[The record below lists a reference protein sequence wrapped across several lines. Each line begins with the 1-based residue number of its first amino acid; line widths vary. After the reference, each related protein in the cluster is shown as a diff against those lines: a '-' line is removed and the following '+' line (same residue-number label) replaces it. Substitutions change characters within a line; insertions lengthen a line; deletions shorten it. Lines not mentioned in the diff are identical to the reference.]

1 MTSAARTP
9 SSPAIR
15 EMVPGDRTGVVA
27 FIPARGGSKRLPR
40 KNLRLL
46 AGLPLVEHAVA
57 LARSVTAI
65 DRCIVSTDDPEIAAA
80 ALTAGAEVIPRP
92 GSLSGDTASTASAAC
107 HAMSELCRDGACP
120 SIMVTL
126 QPTCPM
132 RTPALV
138 ERALSLFL
146 AHRPDTV
153 VSVSPISVK
162 SGTLT
167 NGVYRPGYAP
177 GMRSQDLDPAVVENG
192 LVYVTD
198 VPTLLATGDMFTPRL
213 RGLLCDPI
221 AALGDIDTEADLLRV
236 ERLLPLA
243 AMQPPILDPGME
255 ACR

>member
-1 MTSAARTP
+1 MTSPAHAP
-9 SSPAIR
+9 GSPATR
-15 EMVPGDRTGVVA
+15 GPVPGERTDVVA
-27 FIPARGGSKRLPR
+27 FVPARGGSKRLLR

-57 LARSVTAI
+57 LARSVAAI
-65 DRCIVSTDDPEIAAA
+65 DRCIVSTDDAAIAAVA
-80 ALTAGAEVIPRP
+80 RAAGAEIVSRP
-92 GSLSGDTASTASAAC
+92 ASLSGDTASTASAAR
-107 HAMSELCRDGACP
+107 HAMSELCRNGAGP

-126 QPTCPM
+126 QPTCPL

-153 VSVSPISVK
+153 VSVSPISMK
-162 SGTLT
+162 HGTLT
-167 NGVYRPGYAP
+167 NGVYHPGYVP
-177 GMRSQDLDPAVVENG
+177 GTRSQDLDPAVVENG

-213 RGLLCDPI
+213 RGILCDPI

-243 AMQPPILDPGME
+243 AMQPPILDPGVE
-255 ACR
+255 ARR